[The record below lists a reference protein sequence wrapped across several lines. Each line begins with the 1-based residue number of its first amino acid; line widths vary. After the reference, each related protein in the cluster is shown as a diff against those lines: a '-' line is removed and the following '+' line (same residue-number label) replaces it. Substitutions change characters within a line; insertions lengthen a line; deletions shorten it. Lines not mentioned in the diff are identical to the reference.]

1 MRVAV
6 TVFGSTVSPL
16 FDAAQ
21 QLLLADLEH
30 GEICNQ
36 RRVSIGSLNPT
47 DRLFMLA
54 SRGVQV
60 LICGAI
66 SSLLQRML
74 SEHGIRVYPWVSGE
88 VDQILD
94 FLSARFKAS
103 RIDRIDSADTDR
115 PLRVAI
121 TATSPFLDGDVAPSL
136 KGCSHVI
143 ILTPGHAEAGFE
155 AFALDP
161 RQHCG
166 GGCIWL
172 ARRLI
177 DSGVSVLIT
186 ERCGPNARGLLSAA
200 GVKVVTGAQGR
211 IGDVLVS
218 FLQGQMTGAVP
229 CQHDHPDSCGGHG
242 AGSVVR

>member
-21 QLLLADLEH
+21 QLLVADLEH

-36 RRVSIGSLNPT
+36 RRVSIGSHSPT

-94 FLSARFKAS
+94 VLSARFKA
-103 RIDRIDSADTDR
+103 RTDSAGSDR
-115 PLRVAI
+115 PLRVAV
-121 TATSPFLDGDVAPSL
+121 TANGPLIDADVAPSL

-143 ILTPGHAEAGFE
+143 ILTPGHADAGFE
-155 AFALDP
+155 AIALDP
-161 RQHCG
+161 LQRG
-166 GGCIWL
+166 RECIGL

-177 DSGVSVLIT
+177 DSGVDVMIT
-186 ERCGPNARGLLSAA
+186 GRCGPNARGVLSAT
-200 GVKVVTGAQGR
+200 GVQVVTGARGHV
-211 IGDVLVS
+211 GDAAARYA
-218 FLQGQMTGAVP
+218 QNEGGHP
-229 CQHDHPDSCGGHG
+229 CQHDRPESCGGHG